1 MIANGSQKE
10 QYRNIEKGLLGALF
24 GSLSFFACLAVIL
37 ILLLGLHYLLFYYFK
52 CRQVI
57 YHEEPGLT
65 MAQRRT
71 QSVRNASSSNGN
83 TSTRPRHTRT
93 LNRKISVMPFV

>member
-57 YHEEPGLT
+57 YHVSSLRQSQVINT
-65 MAQRRT
+65 IFVVRRLGNVDI
-71 QSVRNASSSNGN
+71 VRRLGKVEK
-83 TSTRPRHTRT
+83 
-93 LNRKISVMPFV
+93 L